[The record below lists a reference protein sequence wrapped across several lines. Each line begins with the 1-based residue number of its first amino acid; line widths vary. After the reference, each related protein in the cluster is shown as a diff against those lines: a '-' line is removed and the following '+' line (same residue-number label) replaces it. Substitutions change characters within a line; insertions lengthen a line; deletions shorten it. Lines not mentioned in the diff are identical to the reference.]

1 MHSVISQI
9 RVIHLLCVSVRA
21 RAALLI
27 TALIHFPQSYSL
39 HSLLIL
45 AVLSAALLKCCAS
58 SWLSDEQWIPLALK
72 TRRRV
77 YVTRGS
83 CKRACTSNTSFAN
96 STTRPTFAD
105 THSHTGS
112 CYSRRPISHRQ
123 IIHYWWASESS
134 SCPFFVHIAGEKITS
149 PTLITDE
156 ELAPVCCS
164 FIFFVTVNRP
174 EILKMHWKKKRRT
187 WSSMTRWFVYSINK
201 SSTQGSV
208 VYAGESI

>member
-83 CKRACTSNTSFAN
+83 CKRACTPKRAHRMQASQTALQ
-96 STTRPTFAD
+96 D
-105 THSHTGS
+105 LHLQTHTHAQVVVIQGGLSHTVRLS
-112 CYSRRPISHRQ
+112 TIDEPQRAAH
-123 IIHYWWASESS
+123 A
-134 SCPFFVHIAGEKITS
+134 PFFVHIAGEKITS

-164 FIFFVTVNRP
+164 FIFFCHR
-174 EILKMHWKKKRRT
+174 
-187 WSSMTRWFVYSINK
+187 
-201 SSTQGSV
+201 
-208 VYAGESI
+208 

>member
-27 TALIHFPQSYSL
+27 TALIHFPQAPFSSHFSCSL
-39 HSLLIL
+39 CCTTEMLCFILIIWRAVDPARVKNPKACLCDARLLQ
-45 AVLSAALLKCCAS
+45 ACVHP
-58 SWLSDEQWIPLALK
+58 E
-72 TRRRV
+72 
-77 YVTRGS
+77 
-83 CKRACTSNTSFAN
+83 ACTSNASFAN

-174 EILKMHWKKKRRT
+174 EILKMHWKKKAKN
-187 WSSMTRWFVYSINK
+187 MKQHDKMICVQYQQELNP
-201 SSTQGSV
+201 G
-208 VYAGESI
+208 

>member
-1 MHSVISQI
+1 MLCFILIIWRAVDPA
-9 RVIHLLCVSVRA
+9 RVKNPKACLCDARLLQACV
-21 RAALLI
+21 
-27 TALIHFPQSYSL
+27 HP
-39 HSLLIL
+39 
-45 AVLSAALLKCCAS
+45 
-58 SWLSDEQWIPLALK
+58 E
-72 TRRRV
+72 
-77 YVTRGS
+77 
-83 CKRACTSNTSFAN
+83 ACTSNASFAN

-164 FIFFVTVNRP
+164 FIFFVTVNQP

-187 WSSMTRWFVYSINK
+187 WSSMTRWFVYSIHLGFCHPTHNK
-201 SSTQGSV
+201 GFTDYPQTTKQPEDGFTLP
-208 VYAGESI
+208 AICT

>member
-1 MHSVISQI
+1 MYLSGPGQPC
-9 RVIHLLCVSVRA
+9 L
-21 RAALLI
+21 
-27 TALIHFPQSYSL
+27 SL
-39 HSLLIL
+39 HSSISLSRTHSIL
-45 AVLSAALLKCCAS
+45 FSFLAALSAALLKCCAS
-58 SWLSDEQWIPLALK
+58 SWLSDEQWIALALK

-83 CKRACTSNTSFAN
+83 CKRTCTLRGARKNASFAN
-96 STTRPTFAD
+96 NTTRPTFAD

-112 CYSRRPISHRQ
+112 CYSRRPISNRQ

-156 ELAPVCCS
+156 ELASVL
-164 FIFFVTVNRP
+164 FFHFFVTVNRP
-174 EILKMHWKKKRRT
+174 EILKMHWGKKKQRT
-187 WSSMTRWFVYSINK
+187 WSSMTRWFVYSSNK